1 MEMQGT
7 PIGSTDQGMKVV
19 TDPNVCLGTLAD
31 LFNQNTSDPE
41 RYSNPTSEGAGAI
54 ASDSLAAESARSGGK
69 FGENRDSNPSSVEGD
84 HSTLNNTDTSGAKVL
99 APASNAAEREEK
111 EALEETPDE
120 AKGAHGKKYPE
131 GADGQSD
138 IPGHS
143 LDGKPAS
150 GLRGVTG
157 PSSSMGTSGQMA
169 GSDNKSAPTENTFGG
184 EGGSNVDTAPGYVGS
199 VVSEANK
206 TGKPKGKNI
215 TEGGFDDDP
224 SNNASFTSDIGTE
237 DDPGRKAEGD
247 MQKMAQSASGGTGP
261 RQAPGE
267 SDGSQYDVLDT
278 DQAA

>member
-1 MEMQGT
+1 M
-7 PIGSTDQGMKVV
+7 P
-19 TDPNVCLGTLAD
+19 TLT
-31 LFNQNTSDPE
+31 LLIQNTSDPE
-41 RYSNPTSEGAGAI
+41 RYTNPTSEGAGAI

-69 FGENRDSNPSSVEGD
+69 FGENRDSNPLSVKGGQ
-84 HSTLNNTDTSGAKVL
+84 STLNNTSAKVL
-99 APASNAAEREEK
+99 APATSAAEREEM
-111 EALEETPDE
+111 ESLEQTSDD
-120 AKGAHGKKYPE
+120 AKGPHGKKYPE

-150 GLRGVTG
+150 ALRGVTG

-169 GSDNKSAPTENTFGG
+169 GSDNKSGPTEDTFKG
-184 EGGSNVDTAPGYVGS
+184 EGGADVDTAPGYVAS
-199 VVSEANK
+199 VESEANR

-267 SDGSQYDVLDT
+267 SDNSQYDVLDT
-278 DQAA
+278 NQSA